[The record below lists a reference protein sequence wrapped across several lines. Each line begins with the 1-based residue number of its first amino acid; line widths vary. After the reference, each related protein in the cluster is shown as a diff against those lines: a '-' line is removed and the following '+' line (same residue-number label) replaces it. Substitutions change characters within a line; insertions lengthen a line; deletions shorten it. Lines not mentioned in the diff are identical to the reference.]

1 MSKLDWLAASTVYGV
16 KVPDQEGRVGMVA
29 IELREGTSFDG
40 AELYRWLESQ
50 LPKAAIPRFVRLVN
64 SLDTTGSFKFLKHT
78 LQKEGFELD
87 GDEVWVWDPKIDL
100 QAL

>member
-1 MSKLDWLAASTVYGV
+1 
-16 KVPDQEGRVGMVA
+16 MVA
-29 IELREGTSFDG
+29 IELREGASFDG

-87 GDEVWVWDPKIDL
+87 GEDEVWVWQPKKSTYKPYEAR
-100 QAL
+100 QRNTALKSL